1 MNFIEA
7 IKNPAELRGLA
18 PNAKQRKELEI
29 PTWLIILV
37 ILLFVGVVGWMF
49 IS

>member
-18 PNAKQRKELEI
+18 PSAERKKEFEI

-37 ILLFVGVVGWMF
+37 ILLFIAVVGWIF
-49 IS
+49 IF